1 MTIDELTETEIKEI
15 ENMWSARQRGLY
27 YNTEKVTNMY
37 NKLLN
42 ANLTPSNCGSCIR
55 KRIDAIW
62 SKYNQMLNEKE
73 DGKENQEI
81 QDSATT

>member
-1 MTIDELTETEIKEI
+1 MKLEELTDDEIKHI
-15 ENMWSARQRGLY
+15 ESMYNARQKGLY
-27 YNTEKVTNMY
+27 YTSQIVTNIY
-37 NKLLN
+37 NKVLDMN
-42 ANLTPSNCGSCIR
+42 VSNTNCGNCIR

-73 DGKENQEI
+73 DGKENSQI